1 MSSNTAQQFCSV
13 FQLNCVLIITS
24 LSYLQLLV
32 TGHSYLMRLVDGTVF
47 HEVFETN
54 QTDHS
59 LLKNVKTC
67 KIHGTVWSCYW
78 QLISWM
84 SVHTHDLWF
93 FPCDVNAVFPIFFFF
108 YVYKA
113 KNLKLKTVD
122 KSISTEPGDQA
133 NM

>member
-1 MSSNTAQQFCSV
+1 MVQF
-13 FQLNCVLIITS
+13 FMKFLKQIK
-24 LSYLQLLV
+24 
-32 TGHSYLMRLVDGTVF
+32 
-47 HEVFETN
+47 
-54 QTDHS
+54 QTT

-93 FPCDVNAVFPIFFFF
+93 FPCDVNAVFQFFFF
-108 YVYKA
+108 FNVYKA